1 MLSRLIEKLLALE
14 PPLRE
19 WWLNQRLARPLR
31 WFIFVVLALG
41 LWWELQQRNDLDLL
55 WAEFMHHL
63 YGANWVLLIAVVVLM
78 PLNWLAETEKWLQFV
93 RRYEEISRWRG
104 MMAVFTGA
112 SFSLFTPNRV
122 GEYGG
127 RLLHIRPENHWKAV
141 VANLVG
147 NFCQY
152 MVLLGTGIAGAA
164 YLLRRFSLIEPM
176 WSALLLTGATL
187 ALAVMSWVYFH
198 IETVITQFKRLTLLE
213 PLHPLLRR
221 LNFGVFRHFN
231 RRELFDILR
240 WATVRYFIYA
250 TQYYLLLLFFGIQV
264 GILEGFAGIAG
275 LFLLQTSIPLPPL
288 AGLAARGNMAVLLW
302 EQFGAN
308 QLSALAA
315 TFTLWVINLI
325 IPALIGTFSVL
336 YVNISKTKVYD
347 DDETPVAR
355 EPT

>member
-1 MLSRLIEKLLALE
+1 MISRLIEKLLELE
-14 PPLRE
+14 PRIRE
-19 WWLNQRLARPLR
+19 WWLNQRLARPFR
-31 WFIFVVLALG
+31 RFIFIVLVVG
-41 LWWELQQRNDLDLL
+41 LWWELRQRNDLDLL
-55 WAEFMHHL
+55 WHEFIQHL
-63 YGANWVLLIAVVVLM
+63 YGANWLLLGVVMVLM

-93 RRYEEISRWRG
+93 RRYEDISRWRG

-152 MVLLGTGIAGAA
+152 MVLLATGIAGAM
-164 YLLRRFSLIEPM
+164 YLLQRFSLIDPQ
-176 WSALLLTGATL
+176 WAIFILCCAILLLL
-187 ALAVMSWVYFH
+187 LMLWVYFH
-198 IETVITQFKRLTLLE
+198 IETVIAQFKRITVFE

-221 LNFGVFRHFN
+221 LNFSVFRHFN
-231 RRELFDILR
+231 RNELFDILR
-240 WATVRYFIYA
+240 WATVRYLIYA
-250 TQYYLLLLFFGIQV
+250 TQYYLLLRFFGIQV
-264 GILEGFAGIAG
+264 GWIEGFAGIAG

-288 AGLAARGNMAVLLW
+288 AGLAARGNMAVFLW

-308 QLSALAA
+308 QLAALAA

-347 DDETPVAR
+347 DDDTPFSS
-355 EPT
+355 EQT